1 MRKLEIIVAS
11 LILLPMGG
19 QRIFSVGKTDRLRV
33 SGFSRLVRPT
43 DYE

>member
-19 QRIFSVGKTDRLRV
+19 QRIFSVGKTDRLRIKFL
-33 SGFSRLVRPT
+33 S
-43 DYE
+43 DIHNADIQ